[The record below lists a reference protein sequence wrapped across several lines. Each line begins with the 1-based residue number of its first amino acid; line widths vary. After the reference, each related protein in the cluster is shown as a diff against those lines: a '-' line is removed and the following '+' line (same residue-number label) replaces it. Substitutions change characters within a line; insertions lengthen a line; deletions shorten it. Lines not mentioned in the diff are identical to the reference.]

1 MKQIKILMVDENE
14 IMRFYFRDSFWL
26 HSERD
31 EYELSFASN
40 LTQAQQILQQPETIF
55 DIIFIDLVLH
65 IEHKNR
71 TVLDPEAGLGLIT
84 QIRSEPK
91 FKDTKVVVFSSK
103 QYFHLWKKA
112 KKLGANFFLKSD
124 EYLPRFLVK
133 WVEKIFKEK
142 SARWTI

>member
-31 EYELSFASN
+31 EYELRFASDFV
-40 LTQAQQILQQPETIF
+40 QAQQILREPETFF
-55 DIIFIDLVLH
+55 DIIFLDLVLH
-65 IEHKNR
+65 ITHKNR
-71 TVLDPEAGLGLIT
+71 LVLDPEAGLKLIA
-84 QIRSEPK
+84 QIRSMPK
-91 FKDTKVVVFSSK
+91 FKNTKIVVFSSK

-112 KKLGANFFLKSD
+112 KKLGANFFLKSE
-124 EYLPRFLVK
+124 EYLPRYLVK

-142 SARWTI
+142 SAQ